1 MSNGIPYYL
10 QIAEEMRNNV
20 QIGKWK
26 EGEKIP
32 TEFQLCEIF
41 HVSRITI
48 RKAIDE
54 LVKEN
59 LLQRERSKGTFVRKN
74 EIQKDNRFTL
84 IKSLTDQIEEFGDS
98 FVTKK
103 VNVLITHADQKLAT
117 YLDTKVGEKIIVLKR
132 LMGYDKKNIG
142 YFLTYFKFNESFSL
156 DPFDYYGS
164 FYTYLKKEQGIT
176 VINDKEVIEAIMP
189 MQEVAYHLRI
199 KSGTPVLKRSRF
211 ASDATHTFKEY
222 TECYYTGNEYKYYI
236 AFR

>member
-1 MSNGIPYYL
+1 MSSGIPYYL

-20 QIGKWK
+20 QMERWR

-59 LLQRERSKGTFVRKN
+59 LLQRERSKGTFVKKN
-74 EIQKDNRFTL
+74 SVLEDNRFTL

-103 VNVLITHADQKLAT
+103 VNVLITHADKKLAT
-117 YLDTKVGEKIIVLKR
+117 YLDVEVGEKIIVLKR
-132 LMGYDKKNIG
+132 LMGQDKKI
-142 YFLTYFKFNESFSL
+142 L
-156 DPFDYYGS
+156 
-164 FYTYLKKEQGIT
+164 
-176 VINDKEVIEAIMP
+176 V
-189 MQEVAYHLRI
+189 
-199 KSGTPVLKRSRF
+199 
-211 ASDATHTFKEY
+211 TF
-222 TECYYTGNEYKYYI
+222 
-236 AFR
+236 

>member
-1 MSNGIPYYL
+1 MSSGIPYYL

-20 QIGKWK
+20 QMERWR

-59 LLQRERSKGTFVRKN
+59 LLQRERSKGTFVKKN
-74 EIQKDNRFTL
+74 SVLEDNRFTL

-103 VNVLITHADQKLAT
+103 SM
-117 YLDTKVGEKIIVLKR
+117 Y
-132 LMGYDKKNIG
+132 
-142 YFLTYFKFNESFSL
+142 
-156 DPFDYYGS
+156 
-164 FYTYLKKEQGIT
+164 
-176 VINDKEVIEAIMP
+176 
-189 MQEVAYHLRI
+189 
-199 KSGTPVLKRSRF
+199 
-211 ASDATHTFKEY
+211 
-222 TECYYTGNEYKYYI
+222 
-236 AFR
+236 